1 MSVRHRRFALE
12 VLKNKN
18 LSISLQNPIRPTET
32 VAKCWKD
39 HEKMKFGI
47 VRVVKRYKKKAQ
59 TQSANFSQCICE
71 KIVKLE
77 LNEKEMCHTK

>member
-47 VRVVKRYKKKAQ
+47 VRVVKRYKK
-59 TQSANFSQCICE
+59 SPNPVCELFSVHLRKNSQIRVE
-71 KIVKLE
+71 RKRNVP
-77 LNEKEMCHTK
+77 H